1 MSTAVAAYFKHLN
14 YTLGDEDAAT
24 EMNMLAERPEHVF
37 AVADCGSRIVP
48 LLARAPR
55 KLTCVDI
62 NPAQLAITH
71 LRIALLRRVDRDVY
85 CQFLGY
91 TDGMTAHTR
100 RSLFTDLELESRPR
114 AVLEEMLNR
123 IGWGPLVYEGK
134 FERMLITLSKVTRT
148 VLGRSCDILFEHE
161 DVHAQAAYFRH
172 GFPRLRWKLV
182 LALLGN
188 STALNSLLYK
198 GEFPEKNLPESYLRI
213 YTDIFERLLTQFPA
227 RSNFFLQ
234 MIFLGRIRF
243 EEGLPVECRR
253 DIYSLAQANLKGC
266 EVHFIEGDM
275 LTSFGATGGQIDYL
289 SLSDVPSFL
298 PDEVAE
304 GCLQLARP
312 HMRTG
317 GLAVMRGHVRLV
329 RPLMDGFR
337 NESNRFAEAV
347 SQEST
352 GLWHIHAFQ
361 AI

>member
-1 MSTAVAAYFKHLN
+1 MSETVAAYFKHLN
-14 YTLGDEDAAT
+14 YTLGDEDAET
-24 EMNMLAERPEHVF
+24 EMNMLAERREHVF
-37 AVADCGSRIVP
+37 AIADCGSRIVP
-48 LLARAPR
+48 LLARAPS

-62 NPAQLAITH
+62 SPEQLAITR

-91 TDGMTAHTR
+91 IGGMTADAR
-100 RSLFTDLELESRPR
+100 RSLFAELELEARHR
-114 AVLEEMLNR
+114 AVLDEMLER

-134 FERMLITLSKVTRT
+134 FERMLITLSRVTRA
-148 VLGRSCDILFEHE
+148 VLGRACERLFEHE
-161 DVHAQAAYFRH
+161 DVGAQAAYFRR

-198 GEFPEKNLPESYLRI
+198 GEFPAKNLPESYLRI
-213 YTDIFERLLTQFPA
+213 YTGIFERLLTQFPA

-234 MIFLGRIRF
+234 LIFLGRIRF

-253 DIYSLAQANLKGC
+253 DVYTRAQAHLKAC
-266 EVHFIEGDM
+266 EVHFVEGDV
-275 LTSFGATGGQIDYL
+275 LTAFGATGGQIDYL

-298 PDEVAE
+298 PDDAAE
-304 GCLQLARP
+304 RCLQLARP
-312 HMRTG
+312 HMRIG
-317 GLAVMRGHVRLV
+317 GLAVIRGHVRLV
-329 RPLMDGFR
+329 RPLLDGFR
-337 NESNRFAEAV
+337 DDSKRFADAV

-361 AI
+361 AV